1 MIERNK
7 TKKNHS
13 YTSTEISNCET
24 CFPYHHNTLT
34 LTSLRSGR
42 GKMQDSSYYLH
53 LYIMCV
59 YVCLVLF
66 LHWAVCVFFASFL
79 LNIAAFKL
87 GVLIEDVNLP
97 GCSLHTRTDISKM
110 CCVHPQT
117 TCACYDDKRLSC
129 LSDCYCFWLH
139 YTVISCTVG
148 GIHRKS
154 SVRQTRGRGGV
165 GSLNVREEVT
175 KINSRE
181 ATCNH
186 THLHHQQ

>member
-1 MIERNK
+1 MNV
-7 TKKNHS
+7 TKQKNHS

-24 CFPYHHNTLT
+24 CFPYHHNTLI

-66 LHWAVCVFFASFL
+66 CIEQCVSFSLRFCSADFEKL

-87 GVLIEDVNLP
+87 GVLIEGVNLP

-129 LSDCYCFWLH
+129 LSDCYCF
-139 YTVISCTVG
+139 
-148 GIHRKS
+148 
-154 SVRQTRGRGGV
+154 
-165 GSLNVREEVT
+165 
-175 KINSRE
+175 
-181 ATCNH
+181 
-186 THLHHQQ
+186 